1 MKELTYTDSDLFLKF
16 QKQAEE
22 LVKTRIKGTRKGLPD
37 ELNYLHSFRVRDSVM
52 KNHHWDDPDYDIFLA
67 ALLHDIVEDGGVSF
81 QELSDMGFTEK
92 TIEFVKLCTHP
103 LEVEDSTER
112 WVLMT
117 ARLIEANNDDVWR
130 IKLADLVDNL
140 GQSIGLS
147 EENRKFMF
155 TVKAPLF
162 LRLTK
167 KFPFIQPNRHLLE
180 VEMEKQREKDFLFEF
195 IKDEQK
201 R

>member
-1 MKELTYTDSDLFLKF
+1 MKELTYADSDLFLKF

-22 LVKTRIKGTRKGLPD
+22 LVKTRIKGTRKGLLD
-37 ELNYLHSFRVRDSVM
+37 ELNYFHSFRVRDSVM
-52 KNHHWDDPDYDIFLA
+52 ANHHWDDPDYDIFLA

-112 WVLMT
+112 WVLMM
-117 ARLIEANNDDVWR
+117 AKLIEANNDDVWR
-130 IKLADLVDNL
+130 IKLADLADNL
-140 GQSIGLS
+140 SQSMGLS
-147 EENRKFMF
+147 EENRKFMLM
-155 TVKAPLF
+155 VKAPLF

-180 VEMEKQREKDFLFEF
+180 VEMEKQSE
-195 IKDEQK
+195 IKKE
-201 R
+201 